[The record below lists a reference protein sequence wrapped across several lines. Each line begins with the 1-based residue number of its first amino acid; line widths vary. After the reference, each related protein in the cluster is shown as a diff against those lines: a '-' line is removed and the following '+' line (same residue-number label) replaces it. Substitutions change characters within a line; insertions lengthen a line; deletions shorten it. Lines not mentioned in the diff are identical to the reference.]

1 MDSKIF
7 PIIIAALLI
16 IGLNIFLFREKIHDL
31 LDFRAIWAS
40 NFSKS
45 VCLTF
50 FTIVLIFLVGFFV
63 DAFSNQIDIAIIF
76 FGIIA
81 GMIAAIYGMGLKKRW
96 FMFFWLGVVVSSLVI
111 TINQIDPITIPFP
124 MYGLVIMGLMWM
136 NLHYYNKEK
145 IGYYI

>member
-1 MDSKIF
+1 MDSQIF
-7 PIIIAALLI
+7 PIIIATLLI
-16 IGLNIFLFREKIHDL
+16 IGLNVFLFREKIHDL

-50 FTIVLIFLVGFFV
+50 CAIVLIFLYGFFV
-63 DAFSNQIDIAIIF
+63 DAFSDQLANAEIF

-111 TINQIDPITIPFP
+111 TIRQIDPITIPFP
-124 MYGLVIMGLMWM
+124 FYGLVIMGLMWI
-136 NLHYYNKEK
+136 NLHYYNNEK
-145 IGYYI
+145 IGFYM

>member
-1 MDSKIF
+1 MDPLIL
-7 PIIIAALLI
+7 PTIIATLFI
-16 IGLNIFLFREKIHDL
+16 IGLNVFLFREKIGDL
-31 LDFRAIWAS
+31 IDFHAMWAS

-50 FTIVLIFLVGFFV
+50 FAIVSIFLIGFFAE
-63 DAFSNQIDIAIIF
+63 AFSDPIINALIF

-81 GMIAAIYGMGLKKRW
+81 GMVAAIYGMGLKKRW

-111 TINQIDPITIPFP
+111 TIQQIDPITLTYPIW
-124 MYGLVIMGLMWM
+124 GLVIMGFMWM

-145 IGYYI
+145 NGFYI